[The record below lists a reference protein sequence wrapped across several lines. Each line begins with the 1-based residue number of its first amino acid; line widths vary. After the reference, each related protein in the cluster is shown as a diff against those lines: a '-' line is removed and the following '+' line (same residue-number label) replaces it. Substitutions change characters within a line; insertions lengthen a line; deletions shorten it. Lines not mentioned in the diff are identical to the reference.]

1 MPSFGMYTAEG
12 TLVSWRKPTGAT
24 VEAGEV
30 VLEIETE
37 KAVQEVGAP
46 VDGVLH
52 HVLAE
57 GAQLQV
63 ETLIGYVLAPGEA
76 PPVAGKGSTPP
87 PSLGMGPPR
96 GACRGLPL
104 LRTKRARAFPL
115 ARYAPARSP
124 GESRVSMTS
133 TSRRSKGR
141 DPADGSSSPMCAPLL
156 TREAD
161 RPRRR

>member
-37 KAVQEVGAP
+37 KALQEVGAP

-63 ETLIGYVLAPGEA
+63 ESLIGYVLAPGEA
-76 PPVAGKGSTPP
+76 PPDGN
-87 PSLGMGPPR
+87 
-96 GACRGLPL
+96 GA
-104 LRTKRARAFPL
+104 
-115 ARYAPARSP
+115 APAVRAP
-124 GESRVSMTS
+124 HNAL
-133 TSRRSKGR
+133 RRKKGR
-141 DPADGSSSPMCAPLL
+141 
-156 TREAD
+156 
-161 RPRRR
+161 

>member
-12 TLVSWRKPTGAT
+12 TLVAWRKPSGGA

-63 ETLIGYVLAPGEA
+63 ESLIGYVLAPGEA
-76 PPVAGKGSTPP
+76 PPVDGNGAAP
-87 PSLGMGPPR
+87 PSVAKAAATPHETRESVPAGEF
-96 GACRGLPL
+96 
-104 LRTKRARAFPL
+104 RASPIARRIAREHGVDL
-115 ARYAPARSP
+115 A
-124 GESRVSMTS
+124 
-133 TSRRSKGR
+133 RRSKER
-141 DPADGSSSPMCAPLL
+141 DRADESSSPTCA
-156 TREAD
+156 
-161 RPRRR
+161 RR

>member
-1 MPSFGMYTAEG
+1 MYTAEG
-12 TLVSWRKPTGAT
+12 TLVSWRKPSGAA
-24 VEAGEV
+24 VEAGEP

-76 PPVAGKGSTPP
+76 PPVDGN
-87 PSLGMGPPR
+87 
-96 GACRGLPL
+96 GAAAAER
-104 LRTKRARAFPL
+104 REAAAITARDARERA
-115 ARYAPARSP
+115 
-124 GESRVSMTS
+124 
-133 TSRRSKGR
+133 SRRSVRASPIARRLAREHGVDLTTAQER
-141 DPADGSSSPMCAPLL
+141 VRADGSSRPTCARL
-156 TREAD
+156 AD
-161 RPRRR
+161 AEDARPRRQ